1 MEQIVLQH
9 GPIPLSK
16 LQQHVQKYLLILPI
30 LSAVCQ
36 EISTKGLKGC
46 QIVDYITSYKHG
58 SPIVMEV
65 IQRILLKVRSVFLKQ
80 CFTWMIYGD
89 LEDPGN
95 EFFIF
100 KRLTTEHGT
109 DERDSSIY
117 SEVLHKLANN
127 NVFDEA
133 SNNNNKELFDW
144 NSSYILR
151 LEYLP
156 ESHVSPRTASKIMF
170 AGKAVKLLKSSNSSN
185 NEKVS
190 THVKEVYD
198 YLSSSFHKGAV
209 ANSTDQQTIV
219 GDNDGVIHTTFGYNK
234 EDLDRFMQLFNNILS
249 QPEYAV
255 EIFEALIDDINNTIS
270 TKLWSLLRDHHMF
283 ANCLQAMRSTYLLG
297 RGELYQCIL
306 DGILELTES
315 ATDISSKADTLLN
328 WDVMRSAGKLLGLDD
343 DILSSMLRLHLIANT
358 TILND
363 FNACSNDIKL
373 LGAAIIK
380 GDREPSTDDNSKQTQ
395 KLVMCAIDSNN
406 ESSYFTKLW
415 SIKLLKRAASITTT
429 INTSPVS
436 DNNTALFNGNQ
447 QETKQ
452 IVKMDYSKGAMWF
465 SDQKYVAK
473 GFTFSTQFSVTNIFA
488 SIEQYLTTHS
498 IWDYVDTVNGTQSLV
513 LGSLSFSLHNDKHS
527 TNVIAVDTNGSSIP
541 GAMTVGVE
549 YIIRRSIEGSNS
561 YFIRIFIRSRSTLR
575 GNFSTIHRD
584 VADDILVESM
594 VPVKDTSS
602 FTLDIEYLREIKTI
616 SSESMAHQI
625 AYTLRARVS
634 PHSGDWDISIPMDL
648 ANYVKLTG
656 GLVYMG
662 LIGSGL
668 VVQVDDTISS
678 RSTASTSGTN
688 ETNVISSKSI
698 GVITFVIESANLH
711 GNGALTTYPVASP
724 YTSTRYPDTFLR
736 LNQELNKFRT
746 WMNLKLVFVIPSIF
760 KIIFDSD
767 AIYGYERVFNTL
779 MKIKLVAHAL
789 EKIWKVKSRLS
800 EDRIY
805 CRIRHSMH
813 FFLSN
818 LIYYLQVDVIDSEY
832 DELYNKID
840 TATSFQHVLRAHR
853 NFIANMIRLSM
864 VDNLTIQEGIERILQ
879 VCLRFIAI
887 SKLLV
892 QQEEFDGSVANNHPV
907 VIPPE
912 EIDAINKEFISQIT
926 YLFSILRKVENRGFI
941 FRLDFNSFFSS
952 L

>member
-1 MEQIVLQH
+1 MQH

-16 LQQHVQKYLLILPI
+16 LQQHVQKYLLVLPI
-30 LSAVCQ
+30 LCGICQ

-46 QIVDYITSYKHG
+46 QIVDYITTYKHG

-89 LEDPGN
+89 LEDPGD

-100 KRLTTEHGT
+100 KRVTTEHGT

-117 SEVLHKLANN
+117 GEVLHKLANN

-133 SNNNNKELFDW
+133 SNSNNKELFDW

-185 NEKVS
+185 HEQVS

-198 YLSSSFHKGAV
+198 YLSSSSHKNTR
-209 ANSTDQQTIV
+209 ANTAGQPTPV
-219 GDNDGVIHTTFGYNK
+219 GDSDGVIHTTFGYSK
-234 EDLDRFMQLFNNILS
+234 DDLDRFMQLFNNILT

-270 TKLWSLLRDHHMF
+270 AKLWSLLRDHHMF
-283 ANCLQAMRSTYLLG
+283 TDCLQAMRSTYLLG

-306 DGILELTES
+306 DGILELTQ
-315 ATDISSKADTLLN
+315 ATTDVSSRADTLLN

-373 LGAAIIK
+373 LGAAAIK
-380 GDREPSTDDNSKQTQ
+380 GDREPSTDDSSKQVQ
-395 KLVMCAIDSNN
+395 KLVMCAIDGNS

-429 INTSPVS
+429 INTSPLS
-436 DNNTALFNGNQ
+436 DVNAAAINTNQ
-447 QETKQ
+447 QEAKQ
-452 IVKMDYSKGAMWF
+452 VVKMDYSKGAMWF

-473 GFTFSTQFSVTNIFA
+473 GFTFSTQFTVSNMFS
-488 SIEQYLTTHS
+488 SIEQCLTTHS
-498 IWDYVDTVNGTQSLV
+498 VWEYVDIVHGTQSLV

-549 YIIRRSIEGSNS
+549 YIIRRVEGVHS
-561 YFIRIFIRSRSTLR
+561 YFIRIFVRSRSTLR

-584 VADDILVESM
+584 VAEDILVESLI
-594 VPVKDTSS
+594 PVKDASRL
-602 FTLDIEYLREIKTI
+602 TLDIEYLREIRTI
-616 SSESMAHQI
+616 ASESMTHQI

-634 PHSGDWDISIPMDL
+634 PNSKEWDISIPMDL

-678 RSTASTSGTN
+678 RSTAGTS
-688 ETNVISSKSI
+688 ETNVVSSKSI
-698 GVITFVIESANLH
+698 GVVTFVVESASLH

-840 TATSFQHVLRAHR
+840 AAASFQHVLRAHR

-892 QQEEFDGSVANNHPV
+892 QQEEFDGSVTNNHPV